1 MFWTEERIE
10 DLRRLW
16 AQGLSASQIAKRLGS
31 GVSRNAVIGKA
42 HRLGLASRPSPIQG
56 EARARAAV
64 AVAPRPAMAPA
75 PQPAKPL
82 PAPAPAA
89 TSAIRHKGPACQWPI
104 GDPSSQEFA
113 FCGEPSEPGRPYCAK
128 HCGVAYLRKDKA
140 A

>member
-1 MFWTEERIE
+1 MNWTDERIG

-16 AQGLSASQIAKRLGS
+16 AQGLSASQIAKRLGNEIT
-31 GVSRNAVIGKA
+31 RNAVIGKA

-56 EARARAAV
+56 EPRPRAA
-64 AVAPRPAMAPA
+64 APPPPPPRPAA
-75 PQPAKPL
+75 
-82 PAPAPAA
+82 APAA
-89 TSAIRHKGPACQWPI
+89 ASAARHKGPSCQWPI

-128 HCGVAYLRKDKA
+128 HCTVAYLRKDRA